1 MLDNSY
7 LYTVFVEPEATESS
21 VPYFGDNAVISGFNP
36 SSVNLRQTWQRAVAT
51 SMIAGLVATGAMTS
65 LASGAMAADSNP
77 GSSSS
82 STTTVTTSSNSNVR
96 YVQTLLANSGFNPGP
111 IYGVAGKST
120 KNAIL
125 RAQQKFGLTPDG
137 IAGSATIAALE
148 QQSASSQSTIVIAQA
163 SRADVV
169 NLQKLLTDRGFYD
182 GAIDGVMGPRTRA
195 AVVAAQKKYG
205 LTADGV
211 AGPRTLAALESGG
224 STSGTGT
231 VRVSTNSSTTT
242 TTTTTAPRTDVRRLQ
257 ELLAKRGFYKGTVD
271 GISGKQTRDAVIA
284 AQKAYGLTADGVA
297 GPRTLAALENGAAP
311 ANTTSSSSTTSNTST
326 NGTATQTNNQTT
338 VIRGSNT
345 TRTNTNTTNTNIRS
359 SADGDSNVRDLQ
371 ALLSDRGFY
380 AGAIDGVMGQDT
392 TNAVIAAQKKYGL
405 VADGV
410 AGPLT
415 LAALE
420 NNAASAVTPAKPKP
434 AATATAPAATPAS
447 NEDIANLQNLLTDR
461 GFYNGPITGVTGPST
476 RNAVIAAQKAYG
488 LNPDGT
494 AGPDTIAALEANQ
507 RPTTPAAK
515 PVTPNPAATAQP
527 KPAATP
533 AATTQPKPST
543 KPVVAAAPAANTTNA
558 ANNAANAVAPGGEP
572 QVLELQRL
580 LAKRGFYNGQAN
592 GVLNGETRNAIVRA
606 QNFYAVNPADG
617 TPSQVLVENLSKD
630 TFVADN

>member
-7 LYTVFVEPEATESS
+7 LYTVFVAPEDAESLA
-21 VPYFGDNAVISGFNP
+21 PYFGDNAVISGFSP

-65 LASGAMAADSNP
+65 LASGTMAA
-77 GSSSS
+77 SSTGNGSS
-82 STTTVTTSSNSNVR
+82 STTTVSSNSNVR

-111 IYGVAGKST
+111 IDGVAGKST

-148 QQSASSQSTIVIAQA
+148 QQATASQSTIVIAQA

-211 AGPRTLAALESGG
+211 AGPKTLAALESGS

-242 TTTTTAPRTDVRRLQ
+242 TTTTTAARNDVRRLQ

-271 GISGKQTRDAVIA
+271 GISGRQTRDAVIA
-284 AQKAYGLTADGVA
+284 AQRAYGLTADGVA
-297 GPRTLAALENGAAP
+297 GPRTIAALENSAAP
-311 ANTTSSSSTTSNTST
+311 SNTTSSSSTTSSTTT
-326 NGTATQTNNQTT
+326 NGTTTQTNNQTT

-345 TRTNTNTTNTNIRS
+345 TRTNTNTTNTRS
-359 SADGDSNVRDLQ
+359 SNDGDSNVRDLQ

-380 AGAIDGVMGQDT
+380 TGAIDGVMGQDT

-434 AATATAPAATPAS
+434 ATATAATTPAANPTS

-507 RPTTPAAK
+507 RPTTSAPAAK
-515 PVTPNPAATAQP
+515 PVTPTPAATTQP

-533 AATTQPKPST
+533 AATAQPKPST
-543 KPVVAAAPAANTTNA
+543 KPVVAAANTTNT
-558 ANNAANAVAPGGEP
+558 ANNTANAVAPGGEP

-617 TPSQVLVENLSKD
+617 TPSQALVENLSKD